1 MSEPI
6 NDGGPAFPGLHPSK
20 DCRYQDVGMTLRQYA
35 AIKLCVPDS
44 GVPWLDEMIV
54 QSNRERL
61 AAAALQGL
69 MAEYDPE
76 DELEQHIAKWSYKA
90 ADAMLKAREAK

>member
-1 MSEPI
+1 MNDHIPDTTKMIS
-6 NDGGPAFPGLHPSK
+6 DGGPAFAFANGNIVSL
-20 DCRYQDVGMTLRQYA
+20 GMTLRDYF
-35 AIKLCVPDS
+35 
-44 GVPWLDEMIV
+44 
-54 QSNRERL
+54 